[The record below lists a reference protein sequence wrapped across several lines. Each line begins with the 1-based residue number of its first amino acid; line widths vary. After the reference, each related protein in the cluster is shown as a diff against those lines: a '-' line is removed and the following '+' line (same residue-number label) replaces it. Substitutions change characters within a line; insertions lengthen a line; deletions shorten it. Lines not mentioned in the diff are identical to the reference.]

1 MNRRNPFTLIEL
13 LVVIAIIAILAAML
27 LPALSKAREKAEQ
40 ISCVSNKRQIGV
52 AEQMYT
58 SDNRNWQLYTPVCSP
73 YTNWESHA
81 AQNRPPQALLY
92 SYVGQEPKVFLCDA
106 DPSPNNY
113 DYYKAN
119 NFSGTD
125 GLQSGSSTLF
135 NGRIVVVDPCKVTA
149 VKKPTIVPLCADGNY
164 MIHYKWSSI
173 DSVHYANAN
182 GSRLD
187 WDHSGQANVLF
198 VDGHCESLNRN
209 GIVFHLATN
218 PTDKRTEDYITGR
231 FG

>member
-1 MNRRNPFTLIEL
+1 MNRRKPFTLIEL

-58 SDNRNWQLYTPVCSP
+58 ADNRNWQLYTPVCSP
-73 YTNWESHA
+73 STGWESLA
-81 AQNRPPQALLY
+81 DQNRPPQALLFN
-92 SYVGQEPKVFLCDA
+92 YVGQEPKVFLCDA
-106 DPSPNNY
+106 DPTPENY
-113 DYYKAN
+113 TYYKAS

-125 GLQSGSSTLF
+125 GLQAGSSTLF
-135 NGRIVVVDPCKVTA
+135 NGRIIVVAPCKVTA
-149 VKKPTIVPLCADGNY
+149 VKKPTIVPLCTDGNY
-164 MIHYKWSSI
+164 MMHYKWCSI
-173 DSVHYANAN
+173 DSVHYANAG

-218 PTDKRTEDYITGR
+218 PTDTSLPTEPNK
-231 FG
+231 

>member
-1 MNRRNPFTLIEL
+1 MDRRNPFTLIEL

-52 AEQMYT
+52 AEQMYIG
-58 SDNRNWQLYTPVCSP
+58 DNRNWQLYTPVCKNS
-73 YTNWESHA
+73 TDWGSFTD
-81 AQNRPPQALLY
+81 QNRPPQALLY

-106 DPSPNNY
+106 DPSPN
-113 DYYKAN
+113 DYTYYNAS

-149 VKKPTIVPLCADGNY
+149 VKKPTLVALCSDGTQSVN
-164 MIHYKWSSI
+164 WCWRTI
-173 DSVHYANAN
+173 DTLDTSTTQ
-182 GSRLD
+182 RLD
-187 WDHSGQANVLF
+187 WMHGNNMVNMAF
-198 VDGHCESLNRN
+198 VDGHAESLQRN
-209 GIVFHLATN
+209 GIFLRIIHV
-218 PTDKRTEDYITGR
+218 PTDTQPPTQYN
-231 FG
+231 